1 MVLKHAHGFCIPFLD
16 SWDST
21 PGSSGSTYIQVEFS
35 VFSWGVPIIFNT
47 QNNKIMSTFL
57 ILVGCLSWSFGAS
70 TAGCVVRYLVG
81 NFSSYHCG
89 DVVNGSVNLPT
100 RHWFLAAHSMTEAIL
115 CYLDVSWTSNR
126 HTQSCSAMWYGR
138 GMDMD
143 ELAEDQKQNNHLQ
156 LRCQGVSSL
165 WPLWDM
171 ETRHGS
177 RGPHGDEPHTRRSN
191 KMRAHSYGRKYQL

>member
-1 MVLKHAHGFCIPFLD
+1 MAGV
-16 SWDST
+16 W
-21 PGSSGSTYIQVEFS
+21 TY
-35 VFSWGVPIIFNT
+35 
-47 QNNKIMSTFL
+47 
-57 ILVGCLSWSFGAS
+57 
-70 TAGCVVRYLVG
+70 
-81 NFSSYHCG
+81 
-89 DVVNGSVNLPT
+89 
-100 RHWFLAAHSMTEAIL
+100 
-115 CYLDVSWTSNR
+115 
-126 HTQSCSAMWYGR
+126 

-191 KMRAHSYGRKYQL
+191 KMRAHSYGPLPVISTYNTPFIEYVFYPIYNQL

>member
-35 VFSWGVPIIFNT
+35 VFSWGVPRIFNT

-57 ILVGCLSWSFGAS
+57 ILVGACHDLLEQAQQGVLSDTWLGTLAL
-70 TAGCVVRYLVG
+70 TT
-81 NFSSYHCG
+81 
-89 DVVNGSVNLPT
+89 VVNGSVNLPT

-191 KMRAHSYGRKYQL
+191 KMRAHSYGRKYQLWV

>member
-35 VFSWGVPIIFNT
+35 VFSWGVPRIFNT

-57 ILVGCLSWSFGAS
+57 ILVGACHDLLEQAQQGVLSDTWLGTLAL
-70 TAGCVVRYLVG
+70 TT
-81 NFSSYHCG
+81 
-89 DVVNGSVNLPT
+89 VVNGSVNLPT

>member
-35 VFSWGVPIIFNT
+35 VFSWGVPRIFNT

-57 ILVGCLSWSFGAS
+57 ILVGACHDLLEQAQQGVLSDTWLGTLSL
-70 TAGCVVRYLVG
+70 TT
-81 NFSSYHCG
+81 
-89 DVVNGSVNLPT
+89 VVNGSVNLPT

>member
-35 VFSWGVPIIFNT
+35 VFSWEVPRIFNT

-57 ILVGCLSWSFGAS
+57 ILVGACHDLLEQAQQGVLSDTWLGTLAL
-70 TAGCVVRYLVG
+70 TT
-81 NFSSYHCG
+81 
-89 DVVNGSVNLPT
+89 VVNGSVNLPT